1 MRDLQQ
7 MMKQAQKMAA
17 EVQKAQEELAEQEFE
32 ASAGGGAVRVVAS
45 GDQRILSITIA
56 SEAFDS
62 APDPDDLEMLADS
75 VTAAVN
81 SALDQV
87 RAAQQDMLGP
97 LAGGLPGLGLPGA

>member
-32 ASAGGGAVRVVAS
+32 ATAGGGAVKVVAT
-45 GDQRILSITIA
+45 GDQRIVSITIA
-56 SEAFDS
+56 PETFDS
-62 APDPDDLEMLADS
+62 TPDADDLEMLADS

-97 LAGGLPGLGLPGA
+97 LAGGMPGLGLPGS